1 LAHTSENPLAL
12 ISEVHVVHF
21 DRADVHS
28 RTAPLL
34 GFIVNPVAGMGGS
47 VGLKGT
53 DGEVIFKEAVR
64 RGARPIAG
72 EKAAKAI
79 FRLTESLPQV
89 DILTVA
95 GPMGEQA
102 AREAGIKPRVLNF
115 SNVGSS
121 TSVDTRSAAEAMAA
135 QGVDLILFAGGDGTA
150 RDILGASGYQIPL
163 LGVPAGVKM
172 HSAVFGTTPANAGHL
187 AALFLTGSRR
197 ALLRDAEVMD
207 LDEDA
212 IRAGT
217 VSAQLY
223 GYARSPFERRLVQN
237 AKAGSVPGENET
249 LDAVARQL
257 ARGMRAG
264 IIYILGP
271 GTTTRRVT
279 DALGIS
285 STLMGVDAVLN
296 GQAIGLD
303 LDEQALLRIIDGR
316 QAEIL
321 VSVLG
326 GQGSLFGRGN
336 QQISAEV
343 IRRVGRDNIKVMS
356 TVEKL
361 INLPAGVLSVD
372 TGDAEIDAML
382 TGHIPIITGHDRT
395 MLVKVRA

>member
-1 LAHTSENPLAL
+1 MVDS
-12 ISEVHVVHF
+12 
-21 DRADVHS
+21 DRTCVRN

-53 DGEVIFKEAVR
+53 DGEAIVHEAMR
-64 RGARPIAG
+64 RGARPMAG
-72 EKAAKAI
+72 QRAAKAI
-79 FRLTESLPQV
+79 ARLTASLPQV
-89 DILTVA
+89 TVLTVV
-95 GPMGEQA
+95 GPMGEQV
-102 AREAGIKPRVLNF
+102 AREAKIEPSVLDL
-115 SNVGSS
+115 SHIGSS
-121 TSVDTRSAAEAMAA
+121 TSADTRMAAESMAD

-150 RDILGASGYQIPL
+150 RDILGASGHQVPM

-187 AALFLTGSRR
+187 AALFLAGSPR
-197 ALLRDAEVMD
+197 AHLRDAEVMD

-249 LDAVARQL
+249 LDAVARQV
-257 ARGMRAG
+257 AEGMRDG
-264 IIYILGP
+264 RIYILGP
-271 GTTTRRVT
+271 GTSTRRVA

-285 STLMGVDAVLN
+285 STLLGVDAVLDRK
-296 GQAIGLD
+296 AIGLD
-303 LDEQALLRIIDGR
+303 LNEQALLRLISGR

-321 VSVLG
+321 VGVLG

-343 IRRVGRDNIKVMS
+343 IRTVGRDNITVIS

-361 INLPAGVLSVD
+361 INLPDGALQVD
-372 TGDAEIDAML
+372 TGDSEIDAML
-382 TGHIPIITGHDRT
+382 TGHIPVITAPHRT
-395 MLVKVRA
+395 VLVKVRA